1 MDLNYSV
8 KSLMMMHNQN
18 MKSYKSRKD
27 MLNISSQEN
36 NALIDSKYNGKKA
49 EKRFAVRIPFREHD
63 GLFSNLIIPI
73 NTAWCYQQYDI
84 VCTGWPSDI
93 RALIPNMC
101 VESNSESVD
110 IQLPTLGTPFYIPQ
124 NPIILASPA
133 FFGMRLA
140 LNAML
145 EPNGIFAPAQH
156 VIEIARAWWE
166 KNVSDATFVVGVH
179 GRAACHYA
187 DPSLDLETHTLLLCV
202 EAEEEIRQTQGAK
215 ILVSSCNE
223 SIVEHIRSYF
233 EDIEDLDVEVAWRR
247 PEGHI
252 NHGNVDWGET
262 QQRVN
267 ADIATGAL
275 VDAILLSMC
284 DVVVCGSSNVI
295 LYSAALRPTM
305 RIRVARHLARVRG
318 F

>member
-1 MDLNYSV
+1 
-8 KSLMMMHNQN
+8 MMMHNQN
-18 MKSYKSRKD
+18 MESYKSRKD
-27 MLNISSQEN
+27 MLNIRSQEN
-36 NALIDSKYNGKKA
+36 NAFIDSKYNGKKA
-49 EKRFAVRIPFREHD
+49 AVRISFREHD
-63 GLFSNLIIPI
+63 GLFSNIII
-73 NTAWCYQQYDI
+73 MMNAAWCYQQYDI
-84 VCTGWPSDI
+84 VCTGCPRYI
-93 RALIPNMC
+93 IVLFPNMRI
-101 VESNSESVD
+101 ESDSESVD
-110 IQLPTLGTPFYIPQ
+110 IQRPTIDTPFYIGQ

-156 VIEIARAWWE
+156 VIEMARMWWE
-166 KNVSDATFVVGVH
+166 KNLSDATFVVGVH

-187 DPSLDLETHTLLLCV
+187 DTSIDLETHTLLLCV
-202 EAEEEIRQTQGAK
+202 EAEEEIRQTQGTK

-223 SIVEHIRSYF
+223 SIVEQIRSYF
-233 EDIEDLDVEVAWRR
+233 YEIEDLDIEVSWRR

-252 NHGNVDWGET
+252 NYGNVDWGKT
-262 QQRVN
+262 QQRLD

-275 VDAILLSMC
+275 VDSILLSMC

-318 F
+318 L

>member
-18 MKSYKSRKD
+18 VESYKSRKD

-36 NALIDSKYNGKKA
+36 NALIDSKYNCKKA

-318 F
+318 L